1 MVRAAPVLSRG
12 RAVAFAAGV
21 VAVAAYASAAEHVFS
36 LREAWDV
43 AFVGLLVLPAS
54 LALVWLVLPLARVP
68 YPRLA
73 LAAVPLA
80 LAAVAFELLD
90 YDGGFNV
97 AKLLVYALLGLA
109 FLGVFELLWWVTLIA
124 VLVPWVDVWSVAA
137 GPTRHVID
145 ERPGLLERLA
155 VASPFPG
162 ENAAI
167 FLGPPDILF
176 FALFLGAAARFGLR
190 VRWTFAGMAGLL
202 SATLALVVFGDVSGL
217 PALPAVCLGF
227 LLPNADLLW
236 RDARLALRSR
246 RAREPG
252 DN

>member
-1 MVRAAPVLSRG
+1 MVRAAPVLSRR
-12 RAVAFAAGV
+12 RALALGAGAVV
-21 VAVAAYASAAEHVFS
+21 VAGYASAAEHLFS

-68 YPRLA
+68 YPRLL

-80 LAAVAFELLD
+80 LAAVAFELAD

-124 VLVPWVDVWSVAA
+124 VLVPWVDAWSVAS

-167 FLGPPDILF
+167 FLGPPDLLF

-190 VRWTFAGMAGLL
+190 VGWTFAGMAGLL
-202 SATLALVVFGDVSGL
+202 SATFALVVFGDVSGL

-236 RDARLALRSR
+236 RDARVAF
-246 RAREPG
+246 RARRTREPAG
-252 DN
+252 